1 VYEGVSYY
9 QPRYAKKEE
18 QNMDMKQIR
27 RDFPATQD
35 KVFLNAAGL
44 SIPPVSAIRAIE
56 SFLESSLLRP
66 HPSTPLSSTAQ
77 YHESLEQGKEK
88 TRQEVAALLKCSP
101 REIAIV
107 ESTTHGLNL
116 AVTAIPFKEGDNV
129 VLCDLEFMQVAI
141 PFVHLKQTMGLEIR
155 VVEHTEGTV
164 SVDQFAEAMDSH
176 TRAICVSSVQWV
188 HGFRV
193 DLAGLSELARQHGV
207 HLIVDGVQQVGAI
220 DLDVSQLAIDFLACG
235 GHKWLNSPFGAGF
248 LYVWEENLLQ
258 VEPHTRGY
266 LTAQEPEQGWGGY
279 FASPS
284 ATPIVDYRYVS
295 DARKF
300 ETGGTSNYPG
310 VIGLAASLAYINRLG
325 IKNIQTHIFELINYL
340 VEGLRK
346 RKATIVSPL
355 GEEYR
360 SGIIT
365 FRLFNDPHLD
375 AQLEQRLLADR
386 IYVATRYTSHV
397 GGTRVSVHFFN
408 NYEDIDRLLE
418 AIDRNLALMRRE

>member
-1 VYEGVSYY
+1 
-9 QPRYAKKEE
+9 
-18 QNMDMKQIR
+18 
-27 RDFPATQD
+27 
-35 KVFLNAAGL
+35 
-44 SIPPVSAIRAIE
+44 
-56 SFLESSLLRP
+56 
-66 HPSTPLSSTAQ
+66 
-77 YHESLEQGKEK
+77 
-88 TRQEVAALLKCSP
+88 
-101 REIAIV
+101 
-107 ESTTHGLNL
+107 
-116 AVTAIPFKEGDNV
+116 
-129 VLCDLEFMQVAI
+129 
-141 PFVHLKQTMGLEIR
+141 
-155 VVEHTEGTV
+155 
-164 SVDQFAEAMDSH
+164 
-176 TRAICVSSVQWV
+176 
-188 HGFRV
+188 
-193 DLAGLSELARQHGV
+193 LAGLSELARQYGV
-207 HLIVDGVQQVGAI
+207 YLIVDGVQQVGAI

-325 IKNIQTHIFELINYL
+325 IKNIQAHIFKLTNYL

-346 RKATIVSPL
+346 RKATILSPL
-355 GEEYR
+355 GEECR

-365 FRLFNDPHLD
+365 FRLFDDPHLD

-408 NYEDIDRLLE
+408 NDDDIDSLLQ
-418 AIDRNLALMRRE
+418 AIDHNLKVMRKE